1 LKKKD
6 ESMKKKQTVL
16 EDYSATVKIKKQ
28 KFELKYKDSKNKEQ
42 ILDFKNH
49 ENPIKIIVTSYK
61 SNRKMNKIKI
71 YKFSDQ
77 NIKKMGFSG

>member
-1 LKKKD
+1 MKKKD